1 MSREDKQA
9 RLEALCRQDSFGCRL
24 ILASNRG
31 PVEYHFTENRELQP
45 WRGSGGVVTALSG
58 LSRHLD
64 LTWIASAMGEGD
76 RYVAARAEGGLGKVS
91 HEDER
96 LSLRF
101 IINPRSMYHRYYNV
115 FCNPLLWFLHH
126 NMWDSSRSP
135 NIDRVVYDAW
145 ERGYVPVNEAFARA
159 VIEESNRSRPPPIVL
174 LNDYHLYLASSY
186 IRQALPDQIIQHFI
200 HIPWPS
206 PTYWQLLP
214 AMMRQAILRSLCTSD
229 IVGLQTLRDVHSF
242 LSSCAS
248 FLKEAEIDYR
258 EQNVH
263 LAGHTIRVRAYPI
276 SIDVLSL
283 NRTLASSRLKECLEK
298 LRPLCGEKTIV
309 RVDRMEPTKNIIRGF
324 RAYDML
330 LERYPELRGRVK
342 FIAFLVPSR
351 AHLRVYQRYNEDVQ
365 QQIETINGKY
375 SSGDWQPISY
385 FYENNYTQ
393 ALAGMSLYDVLLVNA
408 VADGMNLVAKEGP
421 TVNDRDGVLVLSE
434 GVGACEQL
442 GEYALTVSP
451 ADLEGTVQALYQA
464 LTTSPEERRRRAQGL
479 KRAIAEEDLT
489 DWVLHLLEDAV
500 NLLER

>member
-9 RLEALCRQDSFGCRL
+9 QLEALCRQDLFGRL

-31 PVEYHFTENRELQP
+31 PVEYHFTESRELQVR
-45 WRGSGGVVTALSG
+45 RGSGGVVTALSG

-64 LTWIASAMGEGD
+64 LMWIASAMGEGD
-76 RYVAARAEGGLGKVS
+76 RYTAAQAGGGPIRVS
-91 HEDER
+91 HGDER

-145 ERGYVPVNEAFARA
+145 EKGYVPVNEAFARV
-159 VIEESNRSRPPPIVL
+159 VIEEANQSKPPPIVL

-206 PTYWQLLP
+206 PTCWQLLP
-214 AMMRQAILRSLCTSD
+214 AVMREAILHSLCTSD
-229 IVGLQTLRDVHSF
+229 IVGLQTVRDVRSF
-242 LSSCAS
+242 LSCCAA
-248 FLKEAEIDYR
+248 FLKEAEVDNR

-263 LAGHTIRVRAYPI
+263 LAGHTVRVRAYPI
-276 SIDVLSL
+276 SVDVPGL
-283 NRTLASSRLKECLEK
+283 NRILSSNRLKEYAEK
-298 LRPLCGEKTIV
+298 LSPLCGEKTIV

-324 RAYDML
+324 RAFDMF
-330 LERYPELRGRVK
+330 LERYPEFRGRVK

-365 QQIETINGKY
+365 QQIETINQKY
-375 SSGDWQPISY
+375 GTDDWQPIAY

-393 ALAGMSLYDVLLVNA
+393 ALAGMTLYDVLLVNA

-421 TVNDRDGVLVLSE
+421 TINDRDGVLVISE

-464 LTTSPEERRRRAQGL
+464 LGMPPEEKRRRALGL
-479 KRAIAEEDLT
+479 KQVIAEEDLT
-489 DWVLHLLEDAV
+489 AWVLHLMEDAV
-500 NLLER
+500 NLIER

>member
-9 RLEALCRQDSFGCRL
+9 QLEALCRQGLFGRL
-24 ILASNRG
+24 IMASNRG
-31 PVEYHFTENRELQP
+31 PVEYHFTDQREHRAR
-45 WRGSGGVVTALSG
+45 RGSGGVVTALSG

-64 LTWIASAMGEGD
+64 LMWIASAMGEGD
-76 RYVAARAEGGLGKVS
+76 RHAAAQAGGGPIKVS

-96 LSLRF
+96 LSLRY

-126 NMWDSSRSP
+126 SMWDSSRSP

-145 ERGYVPVNEAFARA
+145 EKGYVPVNEAFARV
-159 VIEESNRSRPPPIVL
+159 VIEEANRSKPPPLVL
-174 LNDYHLYLASSY
+174 LNDYHLYLAGSY

-206 PTYWQLLP
+206 PTSWQLLP
-214 AMMRQAILRSLCTSD
+214 AVMREAILRSLCTCD
-229 IVGLQTLRDVHSF
+229 IVGLQTVRDVNSF
-242 LSSCAS
+242 LSCCAS
-248 FLKEAEIDYR
+248 FLKEAEIDNR

-263 LAGHTIRVRAYPI
+263 LAGHTVRVRAYPI
-276 SIDVLSL
+276 SVDVPGL
-283 NRTLASSRLKECLEK
+283 NRIRSSGRLKEYEEK
-298 LRPLCGEKTIV
+298 LSPLCGEKTIV

-324 RAYDML
+324 RAFDMFF
-330 LERYPELRGRVK
+330 ERYPEFRGRVK
-342 FIAFLVPSR
+342 FISFLVPSR

-365 QQIETINGKY
+365 QQIENINRKY
-375 SSGDWQPISY
+375 GTDDWQPITY

-393 ALAGMSLYDVLLVNA
+393 ALAGMTLYDVLLVNA

-421 TVNDRDGVLVLSE
+421 TVNDRDGVLVISE

-442 GEYALTVSP
+442 QEYALTVSP

-464 LTTSPEERRRRAQGL
+464 LVMPAEEKHRRARSL
-479 KRAIAEEDLT
+479 KQVIAEEDLPA
-489 DWVLHLLEDAV
+489 WVLHLMEDAV
-500 NLLER
+500 NLIKK

>member
-9 RLEALCRQDSFGCRL
+9 QLEALCRQDLFGRL
-24 ILASNRG
+24 IMASNRG
-31 PVEYHFTENRELQP
+31 PVEYHFTDQRELRVR
-45 WRGSGGVVTALSG
+45 RGSGGVVTALSG

-64 LTWIASAMGEGD
+64 LMWIASAMGEGD
-76 RYVAARAEGGLGKVS
+76 RYAAAQAGGGPIRVS

-96 LSLRF
+96 LSLRY

-126 NMWDSSRSP
+126 SMWDSSRSP

-145 ERGYVPVNEAFARA
+145 EKGYVPVNEAFARV
-159 VIEESNRSRPPPIVL
+159 VIEEANRSKPPPIVL
-174 LNDYHLYLASSY
+174 LNDYHLYLAGSY

-206 PTYWQLLP
+206 PTSWQLLP
-214 AMMRQAILRSLCTSD
+214 AVMREAILRSLCTCD
-229 IVGLQTLRDVHSF
+229 IVGLQTVRDVNSF
-242 LSSCAS
+242 LSCCAS
-248 FLKEAEIDYR
+248 FLKEAEIDNR

-263 LAGHTIRVRAYPI
+263 LAGHTVRVRAYPI
-276 SIDVLSL
+276 SVDVPGL
-283 NRTLASSRLKECLEK
+283 NRIRSSSRLKEYEEK
-298 LRPLCGEKTIV
+298 LSPLCGEKTIV

-324 RAYDML
+324 RAFDMF
-330 LERYPELRGRVK
+330 LERYPEFRGRVK
-342 FIAFLVPSR
+342 FISFLVPSR

-365 QQIETINGKY
+365 QQIENINRKY
-375 SSGDWQPISY
+375 GTDDWQPIAY

-393 ALAGMSLYDVLLVNA
+393 ALAGMTLYDVLLVNA

-421 TVNDRDGVLVLSE
+421 TVNDRDGVLVISE

-464 LTTSPEERRRRAQGL
+464 LVMPAEEKHRRARGL
-479 KRAIAEEDLT
+479 KQAIAEADLT
-489 DWVLHLLEDAV
+489 AWVLHLMEDAV
-500 NLLER
+500 NLIKK